1 LHQGL
6 AFRGHDESVDSTNKG
21 NFRELV
27 QLLADENDKVKKAV
41 GSNAPKN
48 NKMIAPEIQRDIA
61 NCFAEVRKGCH
72 IIFVLQTM
80 SSLIVH
86 NDFYLF
92 FADHREIYY

>member
-1 LHQGL
+1 M
-6 AFRGHDESVDSTNKG
+6 DSTNKG

-27 QLLADENDKVKKAV
+27 QLLEDENDKVKKAV
-41 GSNAPKN
+41 GSIAPKN

-61 NCFAEVRKGCH
+61 NYFAEVRNGCH

-80 SSLIVH
+80 SSLIVY

-92 FADHREIYY
+92 FADRREIYY

>member
-1 LHQGL
+1 
-6 AFRGHDESVDSTNKG
+6 VDSTNKG
-21 NFRELV
+21 NFGELV

-41 GSNAPKN
+41 GNNAPKN

-61 NCFAEVRKGCH
+61 NCFAEVRKGYH

-80 SSLIVH
+80 SSLIVY
-86 NDFYLF
+86 NEFYLF